1 MARNAEIKIRI
12 AESRIPEIVAQA
24 IKVGGSDPKILEQ
37 EDVYFPAAGRLKV
50 RSEGSVVQLIG
61 YSRSDETD
69 SRVSHYQLVEV
80 KSKEEICRALR
91 LALGEPIAV
100 VRKTRTLVMLGQTRI
115 HLDRVEGLGSFLELE
130 VMMRGGQSEAEGC
143 HMVEEVL
150 ERIGV
155 KERDVE
161 RGSYKELMKLYKTDK
176 DS

>member
-37 EDVYFPAAGRLKV
+37 EDVYFP
-50 RSEGSVVQLIG
+50 
-61 YSRSDETD
+61 
-69 SRVSHYQLVEV
+69 
-80 KSKEEICRALR
+80 
-91 LALGEPIAV
+91 
-100 VRKTRTLVMLGQTRI
+100 
-115 HLDRVEGLGSFLELE
+115 LELE